1 MSVSGEGTVGK
12 FVLRTFNG
20 IICVSTVLCGVDVK
34 KWVANPSGIHLRI
47 GGRMVGGGPGFRPRV
62 FTLYLVGRQ
71 RAWGGTRA
79 GATLSRQCAAAD
91 MIGGVPPLGGGW
103 MQPLSNV

>member
-34 KWVANPSGIHLRI
+34 KWVALILLGAEEPLYTLRYPRHL
-47 GGRMVGGGPGFRPRV
+47 
-62 FTLYLVGRQ
+62 LVG
-71 RAWGGTRA
+71 
-79 GATLSRQCAAAD
+79 
-91 MIGGVPPLGGGW
+91 
-103 MQPLSNV
+103 